1 MSAADRSRPQESRP
15 AASGGSRGPRAAS
28 PRGKNRTLTY
38 PVASGHSR
46 LPRGHSPQRAEV
58 LITDAEHLKDAL
70 ARTSGTFVVVDGKE
84 G

>member
-1 MSAADRSRPQESRP
+1 
-15 AASGGSRGPRAAS
+15 
-28 PRGKNRTLTY
+28 LTY

-58 LITDAEHLKDAL
+58 LITDAEHFKDAL
-70 ARTSGTFVVVDGKE
+70 ARTSGTFVVADGKE

>member
-1 MSAADRSRPQESRP
+1 M
-15 AASGGSRGPRAAS
+15 
-28 PRGKNRTLTY
+28 TY

-70 ARTSGTFVVVDGKE
+70 ARTSGTFVVADGKE